1 MNELMEKISKL
12 TPSQKLAAAI
22 GVYAALAAIF
32 WFALIQPKRT
42 AIEDATS
49 QQRKLK
55 DEHAQT
61 REQAEN
67 RDEWEKRVDK
77 LVEQLARAKKE
88 LPDEREIPDLL
99 RRVSSIGK
107 KIGLEFL
114 LFQPL
119 PEMPH
124 EFYADVPVKLRV
136 EGSYHEVAVFFDRI
150 GKLNR
155 IVNVRDITM
164 SDAEER
170 NGRMVLRVDGTAVT
184 YRFLSDSETQK
195 AKPAPKKK
203 AAAAKEDE

>member
-1 MNELMEKISKL
+1 MGELLEKISKL
-12 TPSQKLAAAI
+12 TPSQKLAAAL
-22 GVYAALAAIF
+22 GVYALLAALF
-32 WFALIQPKRT
+32 WFVLIQPKMT
-42 AIEDATS
+42 AVQDA
-49 QQRKLK
+49 QAAKAKLEK
-55 DEHAQT
+55 EHAET

-77 LVEQLARAKKE
+77 LAEQLGRAKKE

-119 PEMPH
+119 PEITH

-155 IVNVRDITM
+155 IVNIRDITM

-184 YRFLSDSETQK
+184 YRFLSESETKKEAPKKGK
-195 AKPAPKKK
+195 AKPA
-203 AAAAKEDE
+203 KEEE